1 MMTLNALTVL
11 QPQLSTQSA
20 SVDYRAKK
28 PLANDKQSSAT
39 QNTLQSAIVISP
51 DKDAKPLSDLP
62 RLKEAKEVSRSTYG
76 LVLTELIYLLKKID
90 QDALKM
96 SADGM
101 VASKLSV
108 DRKAASIRQEGVLNC
123 ASQVTGAVVQMGVSF
138 YSFAGATKNL
148 RKQNAL
154 DKEGV
159 APNKA
164 KIDNLKNKK
173 IEDVDKVGKDYQS
186 KLDRLNAKHNEVNQQ
201 TLKAIEKNNND
212 IANLERNTRK
222 IDDPDITK
230 VDLKNHDLLEL
241 KRMDRKYLNREH
253 KENLAFQRAARDSIQ
268 SAKNDDI
275 NRISNKYDNEM
286 NELLSDTSPIDNQ
299 KAYNDAGNKA
309 EQFRMMS
316 HLSHPIGSIFSSSIA
331 VAAMNERAA
340 ATLAEL
346 EASVDNKTTDNNRER
361 SNSYKSTAIELL
373 NSIKNIL
380 QDRTN
385 AAGEIIRRC

>member
-1 MMTLNALTVL
+1 MTLNALTVL

-20 SVDYRAKK
+20 GVDYKAKK

-62 RLKEAKEVSRSTYG
+62 KLKEAKEVSRSTYG

-212 IANLERNTRK
+212 IANLEKNTRK

-241 KRMDRKYLNREH
+241 KRMDRKYLNGEH

>member
-20 SVDYRAKK
+20 GVDYRAKK

-62 RLKEAKEVSRSTYG
+62 KLKEAKEVSRSTYG

-173 IEDVDKVGKDYQS
+173 IEDVDKVGKDYQN

>member
-20 SVDYRAKK
+20 GVDYRAKK

>member
-1 MMTLNALTVL
+1 
-11 QPQLSTQSA
+11 
-20 SVDYRAKK
+20 
-28 PLANDKQSSAT
+28 
-39 QNTLQSAIVISP
+39 
-51 DKDAKPLSDLP
+51 
-62 RLKEAKEVSRSTYG
+62 
-76 LVLTELIYLLKKID
+76 
-90 QDALKM
+90 
-96 SADGM
+96 M
-101 VASKLSV
+101 VASKLSI

-253 KENLAFQRAARDSIQ
+253 KENLAF
-268 SAKNDDI
+268 
-275 NRISNKYDNEM
+275 
-286 NELLSDTSPIDNQ
+286 
-299 KAYNDAGNKA
+299 
-309 EQFRMMS
+309 
-316 HLSHPIGSIFSSSIA
+316 
-331 VAAMNERAA
+331 
-340 ATLAEL
+340 
-346 EASVDNKTTDNNRER
+346 
-361 SNSYKSTAIELL
+361 
-373 NSIKNIL
+373 
-380 QDRTN
+380 
-385 AAGEIIRRC
+385 